1 MIFLLNK
8 KRNYP
13 KINIMKLGVPDAK
26 TNPQGSGEF
35 DGQLHNSALEQ

>member
-1 MIFLLNK
+1 MIFFIK
-8 KRNYP
+8 QKRNYP
-13 KINIMKLGVPDAK
+13 KINIMKPGVPDAK